1 MDTDLHSEHTPH
13 TELSLSATQ
22 TLLTITHRA
31 SCYGHSHK
39 REQSL
44 GIWHYFLFSLSRATR
59 VWEQHFLTVSD
70 FNNTC

>member
-22 TLLTITHRA
+22 TLLAITHTA

-39 REQSL
+39 REQSWDL
-44 GIWHYFLFSLSRATR
+44 ALFSVQSIKSNQSVGTSLSNCLR
-59 VWEQHFLTVSD
+59 F
-70 FNNTC
+70 